1 MSTRPSWIAL
11 QGASKCWDGQA
22 LPMQQKNRMHHVDPL
37 LLGSWMIH
45 VYSYPYQLNQGVIK
59 FLQLLKLHHREL
71 LRSMACHLPLFPS
84 FQGVPL
90 TKCGVNAGDQQNVKS
105 LQGATVAALAASTAA
120 KKNKERVIM
129 ALLRCSGG
137 KLGII
142 FEKTQLCWP
151 ASLTSHCF
159 CCDTYL
165 TARYPTSDSD
175 CFAVFDPSEL
185 RAKAGLGHIRLF
197 LLSHHKLRYML
208 QLPWLFHRYTDI
220 LSRTTILEKIFWKN
234 ILYILRYPPWNKH
247 STWSVGYAM
256 EAVVSGLMWRQASK
270 SRTS

>member
-1 MSTRPSWIAL
+1 MFKKSTNKNPTPVNGWRINYALDAVHKWHPPSRPPWCRKETAATRPEMPEPTMSTRPSWIAS

-22 LPMQQKNRMHHVDPL
+22 LPMQQKNQMHHVDPL

-120 KKNKERVIM
+120 KKNKERV
-129 ALLRCSGG
+129 S
-137 KLGII
+137 
-142 FEKTQLCWP
+142 W
-151 ASLTSHCF
+151 HC
-159 CCDTYL
+159 CA
-165 TARYPTSDSD
+165 AREES
-175 CFAVFDPSEL
+175 
-185 RAKAGLGHIRLF
+185 
-197 LLSHHKLRYML
+197 
-208 QLPWLFHRYTDI
+208 
-220 LSRTTILEKIFWKN
+220 
-234 ILYILRYPPWNKH
+234 
-247 STWSVGYAM
+247 
-256 EAVVSGLMWRQASK
+256 
-270 SRTS
+270 